1 MDTRGVLVHDR
12 AMHTS
17 LLLSNLERSALPAG
31 VTLGAA
37 TRADLPAI
45 EALIRTSELP
55 IAVVRDR
62 FPEAYAVARRD
73 AELVGVAALE
83 AYGRTG
89 LLRSVAVAA
98 SERKRGT
105 GIALVAD
112 RLAAAAT
119 QGLES
124 VYLLTTTAAPYFRRF
139 GFVNADRG
147 GAPAEL
153 QASPEFAAICPAS
166 ATCMCVDVSAPSAP
180 HSGT

>member
-1 MDTRGVLVHDR
+1 VTSWITIV
-12 AMHTS
+12 AMWEFART
-17 LLLSNLERSALPAG
+17 NVPAG
-31 VTLGAA
+31 IALDAA
-37 TRADLPAI
+37 AGSDLAAI

-62 FPEAYAVARRD
+62 FPEAYTVARRGD
-73 AELVGVAALE
+73 ELVGVAALE
-83 AYGRTG
+83 VYGRTG
-89 LLRSVAVAA
+89 LLRSVAVAG

-105 GIALVAD
+105 GVALVAD
-112 RLAAAAT
+112 RLAAAAA

-166 ATCMCVDVSAPSAP
+166 ATCMRVNVAAPSAP
-180 HSGT
+180 YRGA